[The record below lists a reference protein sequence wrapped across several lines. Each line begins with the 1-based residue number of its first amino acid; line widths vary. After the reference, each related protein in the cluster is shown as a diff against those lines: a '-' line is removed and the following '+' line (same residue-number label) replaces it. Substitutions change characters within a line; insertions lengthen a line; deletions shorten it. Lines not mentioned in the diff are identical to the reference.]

1 MFLRGGEL
9 PAMVVIDTVS
19 RLVQEFLIMK
29 NLLKKKSFSDGLL
42 EYPQYTRPADY
53 NGKAVPEVLLS
64 GHHANIEKW
73 RHEKSLERTKK
84 YRPDL
89 YETYN
94 SDILIDETMSIVTA
108 DENFEVI
115 SGNNALFVYTRY
127 IHPDDVSR
135 FTEALKDYAESGKFI
150 VVRMLY
156 QTGEYHWMLTR
167 ITDGG
172 GI

>member
-1 MFLRGGEL
+1 
-9 PAMVVIDTVS
+9 MVDLFKTETV
-19 RLVQEFLIMK
+19 
-29 NLLKKKSFSDGLL
+29 N
-42 EYPQYTRPADY
+42 
-53 NGKAVPEVLLS
+53 
-64 GHHANIEKW
+64 
-73 RHEKSLERTKK
+73 
-84 YRPDL
+84 
-89 YETYN
+89 ETVN

-108 DENFEVI
+108 DENFEAI

-135 FTEALKDYAESGKFI
+135 FTEALKDYAESGKYI

-172 GI
+172 VSETRGHMYEINIIDAALTINSIETVVKAVKYSQQ